1 VIILNRKTEKLATL
15 LKERK
20 IKPSYQRMKI
30 FEYLTEMR
38 NHPTVDTIYRDLVGE
53 IPTLSKAT
61 VYNTL
66 DQLKKN
72 GLARVVTIEDNITR
86 YDSQVSAHGHFKCV
100 SCGRIID
107 FPVEMEAI
115 STHVLEN
122 CTITDKNVYFK
133 GICPGCRNGNQ

>member
-1 VIILNRKTEKLATL
+1 MNRKTEKMAML

-30 FEYLTEMR
+30 FEYLNEMK
-38 NHPTVDTIYRDLVGE
+38 NHPTVDMIYRDLVGE

-66 DQLKKN
+66 DQLKKT

-86 YDSQVSAHGHFKCV
+86 YDSQVSIHGHFKCV
-100 SCGRIID
+100 NCGRIID
-107 FPVEMEAI
+107 FPVDMESI
-115 STHVLEN
+115 SADVLEN
-122 CTITDKNVYFK
+122 CSITDKNVYFK
-133 GICPGCRNGNQ
+133 GICPGCRNGNK

>member
-1 VIILNRKTEKLATL
+1 VIILNRKTEKLAEL
-15 LKERK
+15 LRERK

-30 FEYLTEMR
+30 FEYLTEMK
-38 NHPTVDTIYRDLVGE
+38 NHPTVDMIYRDLVGE

-66 DQLKKN
+66 DQFKKT

-86 YDSQVSAHGHFKCV
+86 YDSQVSVHGHFKCEN
-100 SCGRIID
+100 CGRIID
-107 FPVEMEAI
+107 FPVDMESI
-115 STHVLEN
+115 SADVLEN

-133 GICPGCRNGNQ
+133 GICPGCSNGNH

>member
-1 VIILNRKTEKLATL
+1 MIILNRKTEKLAEL
-15 LKERK
+15 LRERK

-30 FEYLTEMR
+30 FEYLTEMK
-38 NHPTVDTIYRDLVGE
+38 NHPTVDMIYRDLVGE

-66 DQLKKN
+66 DQFKKT

-86 YDSQVSAHGHFKCV
+86 YDSQVSVHGHFKCEN
-100 SCGRIID
+100 CGRIID
-107 FPVEMEAI
+107 FPVDMESI
-115 STHVLEN
+115 SADVLEN

-133 GICPGCRNGNQ
+133 GICPGCSNGNH